1 MPPRNVNELDTITLH
16 NIAIMNME
24 EDPTGG
30 FEKLTF
36 LISSDGFPRETFVNL
51 CLLYLKYEVCRNI
64 YLKYNI
70 FLLKY
75 YDFAADLLAENT
87 DMTFKYM
94 DAYIY
99 EFIEAKI
106 VQQTAPEAAFKKFEE
121 LAGTLIEQL
130 RRLVK
135 EVQENRRSQKDEQV
149 KKKVQE
155 YDATLEKYSGILL
168 RINSILFQFRYVPV
182 LMAQANI
189 YWLQENYSA
198 VEKIFRKSVEFCN
211 DNEIW
216 KLNVSRKF
224 YFINSYY
231 LIFLGC
237 SCSFYAR

>member
-1 MPPRNVNELDTITLH
+1 MPPRNVNELDPITLH
-16 NIAIMNME
+16 NLAIMNMD

-36 LISSDGFPRETFVNL
+36 LISSENFPRETFVNL
-51 CLLYLKYEVCRNI
+51 CLLYLKYEVNI
-64 YLKYNI
+64 YVDRIIYI
-70 FLLKY
+70 FVIFKY

-94 DAYIY
+94 EPYIY

-149 KKKVQE
+149 KRRVQE
-155 YDATLEKYSGILL
+155 YDATLEKYGLL
-168 RINSILFQFRYVPV
+168 LYH
-182 LMAQANI
+182 
-189 YWLQENYSA
+189 
-198 VEKIFRKSVEFCN
+198 
-211 DNEIW
+211 
-216 KLNVSRKF
+216 
-224 YFINSYY
+224 
-231 LIFLGC
+231 
-237 SCSFYAR
+237 

>member
-24 EDPTGG
+24 ENATGG

-36 LISSDGFPRETFVNL
+36 LISNEVFPRETFVNL
-51 CLLYLKYEVCRNI
+51 CLLYLKYEVSICI
-64 YLKYNI
+64 FSLYVYLL
-70 FLLKY
+70 FVKY
-75 YDFAADLLAENT
+75 YDYAADLLAENT

-94 DAYIY
+94 EPYIY

-106 VQQTAPEAAFKKFEE
+106 VQQTAPEAAFKKFED

-155 YDATLEKYSGILL
+155 YDATLEKYLFLL
-168 RINSILFQFRYVPV
+168 YYSDVCI
-182 LMAQANI
+182 I
-189 YWLQENYSA
+189 YFNL
-198 VEKIFRKSVEFCN
+198 
-211 DNEIW
+211 DM
-216 KLNVSRKF
+216 
-224 YFINSYY
+224 Y
-231 LIFLGC
+231 L
-237 SCSFYAR
+237 Y